1 MEMKPTLLQRGCPA
15 GSVRRSA
22 PARRA
27 RRGHGDA
34 VSRATLIPNK
44 LHPCHLQCPHC
55 KGLVR
60 GLPGAWN
67 KSLEPPAVLMGLDYS
82 LSELD
87 VGGEGD
93 FLSGASVA
101 P

>member
-27 RRGHGDA
+27 RRGHSDA

-60 GLPGAWN
+60 GLQELGTNPW
-67 KSLEPPAVLMGLDYS
+67 SPPQC
-82 LSELD
+82 
-87 VGGEGD
+87 
-93 FLSGASVA
+93 
-101 P
+101 